1 MREEI
6 IRIKLK
12 EIKDSLT
19 KIKNNLPKTLE
30 EFLDLGLIKDGIYKR
45 VEFMIENV
53 LDICKIINTDLNLG
67 LPKKDVDIIENLMK
81 HKIISKKMGI
91 FLCKKFNNIFKNFII
106 SYPILKIFLILSKKL
121 SFFTTSPIIFVAKEL
136 KAATDL
142 AFLL

>member
-67 LPKKDVDIIENLMK
+67 LPKKDVDIIENLVK
-81 HKIISKKMGI
+81 HKIISKKMGDKI
-91 FLCKKFNNIFKNFII
+91 KEMKSFRNILVHVYGEIEDEIAYEEIKNG
-106 SYPILKIFLILSKKL
+106 LKDFEDFEKEIE
-121 SFFTTSPIIFVAKEL
+121 SFL
-136 KAATDL
+136 KAKNKL
-142 AFLL
+142 HH

>member
-67 LPKKDVDIIENLMK
+67 LPKKDVDIIENLVK
-81 HKIISKKMGI
+81 HKIISKKMGDKI
-91 FLCKKFNNIFKNFII
+91 KEMKSFRNILVHVYGEIEDEIAYEEIKNG
-106 SYPILKIFLILSKKL
+106 LKDFEDFEKEIE
-121 SFFTTSPIIFVAKEL
+121 SFL
-136 KAATDL
+136 KAKNKL
-142 AFLL
+142 NH

>member
-81 HKIISKKMGI
+81 HKIISKKMGEKI
-91 FLCKKFNNIFKNFII
+91 KEMKSFRNILVHVYGEIEDEIAYEEIKNG
-106 SYPILKIFLILSKKL
+106 LKDFEDFEKEIE
-121 SFFTTSPIIFVAKEL
+121 SFL
-136 KAATDL
+136 KARNKL
-142 AFLL
+142 HH